1 MAQGLRFIDASGAA
15 AAVELAALR
24 ERLSPR
30 GDVASPESRR
40 KTQEVFGAPLAPREV
55 VEKICREVR
64 ERGVDAVLEY
74 GRKLDRA
81 ELDATAL
88 RVPAEELTGAHAAA
102 DPEFLA
108 AVRRIVA
115 NIRRFQSAI
124 LAADVRVPLE
134 DGELGLHYKPVR
146 RVGICIPGGA
156 AAYPSTLLMTAVPA
170 QVAGVAELA
179 VMAPPTPFGAYNR
192 DLLAVCHELGVR
204 EVYRMGGA
212 QGVAALAYGVD
223 GVPAVDMIVGPG
235 SLFVALAKQH
245 VAGVVGIDML
255 AGPTEVVIVA
265 DGSVDPDFLAAD
277 LISQAEH
284 SPGASI
290 LLAWDRAYADRV
302 ADAIEP
308 QLARLARGDLARA
321 SLAEFGAIVLV
332 ADEAAASELANEL
345 AAEHL
350 QLAVADPRA
359 LLPRIRNAGAV
370 FLGANTPVAIGDY
383 HAGPSHTLPTGGA
396 ARFSSALSANAFR
409 KAISVIE
416 YGPKEL
422 RRAAD
427 DVRRIAAVEGL
438 TAHSESVDIRLRK
451 T

>member
-1 MAQGLRFIDASGAA
+1 MSLQLRIIDATLGAPA
-15 AAVELAALR
+15 ELAALR
-24 ERLSPR
+24 ERISPR

-55 VEKICREVR
+55 VEKICRRVR
-64 ERGVDAVLEY
+64 ELGVQAVLEY
-74 GRKLDRA
+74 GRMLDRA
-81 ELDATAL
+81 DLAADSL
-88 RVPAEELTGAHAAA
+88 RVPAAELAAAHFAA
-102 DPEFLA
+102 DPEYLA
-108 AVRRIVA
+108 TLRRIAA

-124 LAADVRVPLE
+124 LVADVRVPLE
-134 DGELGLHYKPVR
+134 DGELGLVYKPVR
-146 RVGICIPGGA
+146 RVGICVPGGA

-192 DLLAVCHELGVR
+192 DLLSACRELGVT

-212 QGVAALAYGVD
+212 QGVAALAYGVE

-235 SLFVALAKQH
+235 NLFVALAKQH
-245 VAGVVGIDML
+245 VAGIVGIDML

-265 DGSVDPDFLAAD
+265 DGSVDPGFIAAD

-290 LLAWDRAYADRV
+290 LLAWDRAYAARV
-302 ADAIEP
+302 SAVVEP
-308 QLARLARGDLARA
+308 QLERLARGDLARA

-332 ADEAAASELANEL
+332 ANEAAACDLANDL

-350 QLAVADPRA
+350 QLAVARPRET
-359 LLPRIRNAGAV
+359 LKSIRNAGAV
-370 FLGANTPVAIGDY
+370 FLGASTPVAIGDY

-416 YGPKEL
+416 YGPAEL
-422 RRAAD
+422 ARAAD
-427 DVRRIAAVEGL
+427 DIRRISAVEGL
-438 TAHSESVDIRLRK
+438 TAHSESIDIRLRNR
-451 T
+451 